1 MKHKLPST
9 EEIERLS
16 QLIKDNR
23 LSEAYNQLRAKL
35 IAAEPMSS
43 HALSVTCGLIKALS
57 LSGNFKASDELLEKS
72 LKVCTPKD
80 DHYYLNLSEE
90 LIEQSEFNPLSKHE
104 NSARHDKLF
113 DQALRIRKD
122 LVGADLPAAELIIDS
137 IFTNLQKARQA
148 AANALT
154 AEAAGRLTRCR
165 QLMSELEGL
174 MEHLPHPPS
183 VLVAR
188 VSTLQSFFEQ
198 SAGKKE
204 VARNAYLRALDAF
217 GNAQKEGVLERS
229 DIFEMFLE
237 QNQLYNLNTEQRV
250 AFEKLKKAKLAAR
263 KNQTMH
269 KIKAFP
275 SADHIQEIMQR
286 AAGKPGKTFFLTSLG
301 FLGSQSLTVSVI
313 CHKDSGD
320 MTFTIE
326 PSTESG
332 GRGEKLII
340 NTVDAQE
347 VLRHIKD
354 LWKAMQ
360 SKPSAFGMSAL
371 AGMSTDFLLSP
382 NQATAQQMQG
392 GFGAAGTAQTPG
404 SSHSGPAFTSPTSS
418 HSGPAF
424 TSPSSSHSGPA
435 FTSPSSSH
443 SGPAFTSPSSSH
455 SGPAFTS
462 PSSSHSGP
470 AFNNSSPNNS
480 FSGSAFSKSD
490 SGSNFDSGSGSP
502 FETRSSTSNASVSG
516 TFSSNSSL
524 SANQSQ
530 GSVPAMGD
538 PNRSQSGMDSHR
550 TQGPPMGYAAHA
562 ENRHRETL
570 VFEGNLKTMPS
581 LGLLQTI
588 ALNNNSGVLEVSGKD
603 GILSIFFDGGK
614 PVHASS
620 LRDSGIDVLYEFVMQ
635 EEGWF
640 RFLPEHR
647 PSIVSIKI
655 RLESFLLDAASLFDE
670 NKYLKS
676 LGLTMYS
683 GLFAKEFCS
692 DKDEFKE
699 MLTERGMDLEN
710 DMWDL
715 YIALCEN
722 PIVADAVEL
731 ADLTKRQWLHALYRL
746 VQSGIV
752 TISNEGMDDED
763 ITARLTTKWSYN
775 KREAEQ
781 FAAGLSDTRTGLL
794 RFEFLIWLIEKE
806 FERARTQMWPLSIVI
821 LEVRKNGQL
830 PSNLAAEDRET
841 LHTTLAQI
849 SETKRSIDWF
859 AHFEDEYFALLM
871 PGLDSNLAAMFASN
885 FTDVCARNLG
895 KLREGQSDWEYS
907 FGIAS
912 VPGDTL
918 EWQKMVGFA
927 QEAQRKARVSRKG
940 FETHSGQ
947 KAPTESTNVSGH

>member
-104 NSARHDKLF
+104 NSTRHDKLF

-137 IFTNLQKARQA
+137 IFANLRKARQA
-148 AANALT
+148 AAAALT

-198 SAGKKE
+198 SAGKKD
-204 VARNAYLRALDAF
+204 VARNAYLRALDSF

-354 LWKAMQ
+354 LWKALQ

-382 NQATAQQMQG
+382 NQDTAQQMQG
-392 GFGAAGTAQTPG
+392 GFGSAGSPQSPS
-404 SSHSGPAFTSPTSS
+404 SSHSGPAS
-418 HSGPAF
+418 

-443 SGPAFTSPSSSH
+443 SGPALNSSSPNDSF
-455 SGPAFTS
+455 SGPAF
-462 PSSSHSGP
+462 
-470 AFNNSSPNNS
+470 A
-480 FSGSAFSKSD
+480 KSD
-490 SGSNFDSGSGSP
+490 TGSSFDSGASSP
-502 FETRSSTSNASVSG
+502 FETRSSTNNASVSG
-516 TFSSNSSL
+516 TFSSSSSF
-524 SANQSQ
+524 SASQSQ
-530 GSVPAMGD
+530 GSVPAMGN

-550 TQGPPMGYAAHA
+550 TQGPPMGYAANA

-692 DKDEFKE
+692 DKDEFN
-699 MLTERGMDLEN
+699 ERLAARGVELEN

-752 TISNEGMDDED
+752 NISNEGMDDED
-763 ITARLTTKWSYN
+763 ITARLTTRWSYN
-775 KREAEQ
+775 KREAER
-781 FAAGLSDTRTGLL
+781 FAAGLCDTRTGLL
-794 RFEFLIWLIEKE
+794 RFEFLIWLMEKE

-830 PSNLAAEDRET
+830 PSNLSVEDKET
-841 LHTTLAQI
+841 LLATLAQI

-859 AHFEDEYFALLM
+859 AHFEDEYYALLM

-947 KAPTESTNVSGH
+947 KAPTESANVSASGQ